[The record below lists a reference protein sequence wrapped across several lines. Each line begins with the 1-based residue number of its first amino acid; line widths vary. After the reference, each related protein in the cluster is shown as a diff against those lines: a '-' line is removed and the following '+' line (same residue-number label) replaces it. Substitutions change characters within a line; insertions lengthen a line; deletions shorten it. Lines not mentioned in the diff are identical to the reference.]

1 MQPEVLITF
10 GQMTAEHLSEV
21 YGEVFSKL
29 VRDAVADFISEEV
42 GEEAPKI
49 ENLQEAAD
57 YVRSKLERYPSG
69 HCAFWY
75 GIGKAESVLQGAA
88 GPASRIYL
96 RDIVKRMTEL
106 DDVGMLV
113 GNSDDTTGALE
124 AFKKVATS
132 MELLDENSFECNGD
146 ANSSELRIRNCP
158 NGDGCKKMISEGII
172 RAGSRKPLCTIS
184 LGSAVTA
191 EVVTNLAHEYEITE
205 FNPPNCVAKIY
216 KL

>member
-1 MQPEVLITF
+1 MEPEVLITF
-10 GQMTAEHLSEV
+10 GAMTAEHLSEI
-21 YGEVFSKL
+21 YGDVFSKL
-29 VRDAVADFISEEV
+29 VRDAVADFVSQKI
-42 GEEAPKI
+42 GEEAPRI
-49 ENLQEAAD
+49 DSLEQAAD
-57 YVRSKLERYPSG
+57 FIRSNLGKYPSG

-96 RDIVKRMTEL
+96 RDIVKRMAQL
-106 DDVGMLV
+106 DGVGGLV

-132 MELLDENSFECNGD
+132 MELLDEESYLCSGN
-146 ANSSELRIRNCP
+146 ANQSELRIRNCP
-158 NGDGCKKMISEGII
+158 NGDGCRKMISEGII
-172 RAGSRKPLCTIS
+172 RLGSGKPICTIS

-191 EVVTNLAHEYEITE
+191 EVVTKVAHEYEITE
-205 FNPPNCVAKIY
+205 LNPPNCVARIY